1 MEIRDVRKVTN
12 EDKSK
17 VFSVCCGS
25 PGTGVRKAPCCGP
38 PATVSG
44 GKIDETVPGFEEWL
58 ATEAGK
64 VPRVASEIHL
74 SDRMGAWKARWG
86 IGRMSYT
93 VPPGLYALGHPTP
106 DAPVLVTANY
116 KMSFDIVRSAMA
128 GHSVWLLVLETLG
141 VNVWCAAG
149 KGTFGTEELV
159 RRIGATGL
167 AKVVKHRRLLLPIL
181 GAPGVAAHEV
191 TRQTGFSI
199 SYATIRAN
207 DLPEYLANGMVTT
220 QAMRELTFTFRE
232 RLVLVPVE
240 LVHAMKST
248 ALTSLC
254 LFVLGTL
261 LGGFSAGITAV
272 IAYLGAVLTGIVLGP
287 LLLPWLPGSS
297 FSIKGAVV
305 GLIWSAALYVLGG
318 GSGWSMPVVL
328 AAFLG
333 LPAISAFYTL
343 NFTGATTFTSR
354 SGVKKEMRIAIPA
367 MGSALTVSILL
378 VLAGKLL

>member
-1 MEIRDVRKVTN
+1 MEIRDVKKVTN
-12 EDKSK
+12 EDKSR

-25 PGTGVRKAPCCGP
+25 PGAGVRKVPCCGP

-44 GKIDETVPGFEEWL
+44 GKMDETVPGFQEWL

-64 VPRVASEIHL
+64 VPRIASEIRL
-74 SDRMGAWKARWG
+74 SDRLGAWKARWG

-128 GHSVWLLVLETLG
+128 GHNAWLLVLETFG

-159 RRIGATGL
+159 RRIGETGL

-191 TRQTGFSI
+191 TRRTGFSI
-199 SYATIRAN
+199 SFAAIRAN
-207 DLPEYLANGMVTT
+207 DLPEYLANGMAATP
-220 QAMRELTFTFRE
+220 AMRELTFTFRE
-232 RLVLVPVE
+232 RLALVPVE
-240 LVHAMKST
+240 LVQAMKPT
-248 ALTSLC
+248 AVITFG

-261 LGGFSAGITAV
+261 MSGLSAGITAG
-272 IAYLGAVLTGIVLGP
+272 IAYLGATLTGTVLGP
-287 LLLPWLPGSS
+287 LLLPWLPGNS
-297 FSIKGAVV
+297 FSVKGAVA
-305 GLIWSAALYVLGG
+305 GLIWSAALYILGG
-318 GSGWSMPVVL
+318 GSGWSVPVVL
-328 AAFLG
+328 AAFLA

-367 MGSALTVSILL
+367 MGSALMAGILL